1 MKRNKY
7 KDYLWYTA
15 LAVFIICVIEGIF
28 FYHNVDNPFLKVTL
42 NIQNAIKAYK
52 IDPDIK
58 QKEAIAYMQ
67 ATGGGILSGI
77 ITYVYCI
84 AVIVAPFC
92 TIGALTV
99 LIRKPASY
107 VRGLFSQKNKKRV
120 LVIGEGKYKFPLI
133 DALTKDCRVR
143 YNMLYEII
151 SRYKADKNI
160 VVDDKFMLSED
171 IEERLKKDSIELK
184 ENKKISEEIDEVW
197 HNKGIFDR
205 ESSIAQSLHQ
215 DIKKWIIYEKHAY
228 SLTDNRE
235 ELERIEH
242 RRWNIFMITHGF
254 KYEKAE
260 RKDMYAKTHPCISKW
275 EVLKVEKSDTLE
287 YDFTPYYILKA
298 DR

>member
-92 TIGALTV
+92 IAIGTASTASILANSFHVTFLLFFTKPVAALPIS
-99 LIRKPASY
+99 L
-107 VRGLFSQKNKKRV
+107 
-120 LVIGEGKYKFPLI
+120 PLI
-133 DALTKDCRVR
+133 
-143 YNMLYEII
+143 
-151 SRYKADKNI
+151 
-160 VVDDKFMLSED
+160 
-171 IEERLKKDSIELK
+171 
-184 ENKKISEEIDEVW
+184 
-197 HNKGIFDR
+197 
-205 ESSIAQSLHQ
+205 
-215 DIKKWIIYEKHAY
+215 
-228 SLTDNRE
+228 
-235 ELERIEH
+235 
-242 RRWNIFMITHGF
+242 
-254 KYEKAE
+254 
-260 RKDMYAKTHPCISKW
+260 P
-275 EVLKVEKSDTLE
+275 
-287 YDFTPYYILKA
+287 
-298 DR
+298 

>member
-84 AVIVAPFC
+84 AVIIAPFC

-107 VRGLFSQKNKKRV
+107 VRGLFSQRNKKRV
-120 LVIGEGKYKFPLI
+120 LVIGEGKYKMYPI
-133 DALTKDCRVR
+133 D
-143 YNMLYEII
+143 
-151 SRYKADKNI
+151 
-160 VVDDKFMLSED
+160 
-171 IEERLKKDSIELK
+171 
-184 ENKKISEEIDEVW
+184 
-197 HNKGIFDR
+197 
-205 ESSIAQSLHQ
+205 
-215 DIKKWIIYEKHAY
+215 
-228 SLTDNRE
+228 
-235 ELERIEH
+235 
-242 RRWNIFMITHGF
+242 
-254 KYEKAE
+254 
-260 RKDMYAKTHPCISKW
+260 
-275 EVLKVEKSDTLE
+275 
-287 YDFTPYYILKA
+287 
-298 DR
+298 